1 MHFYVLILD
10 MVFVTAEIGTN
21 HMGDIKIA
29 KKLID
34 VAKEAGCNA
43 VKFQKKSVEKIYS
56 KEFLDSKLE
65 SPWGTT
71 QREMRTYR
79 EFDMKQFSEIDK
91 YCKKKKIFWFTSC
104 WDIDSQIQMRKFKTK
119 YNKVASA
126 MLTHKKLLKT
136 IAEEKKY
143 TFIATGMSSLKDIDN
158 AIKIFKKFKCPFELM
173 HCHSAYPMPVNEAN
187 LKLIPF
193 LKKKFKCDV
202 GYSGHETGATNV
214 SIPAVML
221 GATSVE
227 RHITLDRTMY
237 GNDQSASLEPEGVK
251 RLVRDIRIMDKILGN
266 GKKQVWKSEIPAQ
279 KKLRQIFI

>member
-91 YCKKKKIFWFTSC
+91 YCKKKKIFWFASC

-158 AIKIFKKFKCPFELM
+158 AIKIFRKFKCPFELM

-214 SIPAVML
+214 SIPAVMV

-251 RLVRDIRIMDKILGN
+251 RLVRDIKIIDKILGN

>member
-1 MHFYVLILD
+1 

-34 VAKEAGCNA
+34 VAKEAGCDA

-79 EFDMKQFSEIDK
+79 EFNMKQFSEIDK
-91 YCKKKKIFWFTSC
+91 YCKKKKIFWFASC
-104 WDIDSQIQMRKFKTK
+104 WDVDSQIQMRKFKTE

-126 MLTHKKLLKT
+126 MLTHSKLLET

-143 TFIATGMSSLKDIDN
+143 TFIATGMSSLNDIKN
-158 AIKIFKKFKCPFELM
+158 AIKKPKPLPNLFKFWEDTTSNRQRKIKQLRDFCPAAEHLNELDT
-173 HCHSAYPMPVNEAN
+173 N
-187 LKLIPF
+187 LAETLLLDPILYRKLN
-193 LKKKFKCDV
+193 L
-202 GYSGHETGATNV
+202 
-214 SIPAVML
+214 
-221 GATSVE
+221 
-227 RHITLDRTMY
+227 TLH
-237 GNDQSASLEPEGVK
+237 L
-251 RLVRDIRIMDKILGN
+251 
-266 GKKQVWKSEIPAQ
+266 
-279 KKLRQIFI
+279 

>member
-71 QREMRTYR
+71 QREMRIYR
-79 EFDMKQFSEIDK
+79 EFGMKQFSEIDK
-91 YCKKKKIFWFTSC
+91 YCKKKKIFWFASC

-251 RLVRDIRIMDKILGN
+251 RLVRDIKIMDKILGN
-266 GKKQVWKSEIPAQ
+266 GKKQVWKSEISAQ